1 MKNKYQQ
8 RKRKLDGNVEF
19 FKWKSLAP
27 ELRLIIIKK
36 RDLKTKLRFSQCS
49 KNSRT
54 FVTSLKDV
62 ISKIEISDIPHD
74 YATNPPNEHRY
85 DSQISIDEWKRL
97 VHADSSQRIPGLQPE
112 LNLENGC
119 RNKLKISHN
128 TYDNTDDWR
137 QQTCDYW
144 IEFEQFEGNKTLVK
158 YRNWPIYLYG
168 NGEVKWEKIE
178 EGDTRT
184 VTLRYLEY
192 YLEQWGNVCPA
203 FSFRTEDISTTDV
216 DLNQMKNLKELQCGY
231 YEWDGDIIDSCISY
245 DKLINLDKLD
255 ICDEEYTNFAD
266 LKDFRGTKL
275 IIQCEFEE
283 DELNPMLLLL
293 KKREILS
300 NIRYFQL
307 KTNSIHEYV
316 KDFKVMEHLK
326 DLEIFGLKPV
336 YDLYVES
343 DEGKEYQ
350 PEDIYSN
357 CKFSMKSLNRNGQFD
372 VTILLDDQATFIM
385 EILWKNDSLE

>member
-1 MKNKYQQ
+1 M
-8 RKRKLDGNVEF
+8 
-19 FKWKSLAP
+19 
-27 ELRLIIIKK
+27 
-36 RDLKTKLRFSQCS
+36 DLKTKLRFSQCS

-74 YATNPPNEHRY
+74 YATNPLNEHHY
-85 DSQISIDEWKRL
+85 DAQIPNGEWNRIIRDESLRRR
-97 VHADSSQRIPGLQPE
+97 QGLEPQ
-112 LNLENGC
+112 LKNGC
-119 RNKLKISHN
+119 REKLKISHN
-128 TYDNTDDWR
+128 IYDNNDNWR

-178 EGDTRT
+178 EGDTST

-216 DLNQMKNLKELQCGY
+216 NLNRMNNLRELQGGY
-231 YEWDGDIIDSCISY
+231 YEWEGNIRGCISY
-245 DKLINLDKLD
+245 DKLMNLDKLD
-255 ICDEEYTNFAD
+255 ICDDEYTDFKD
-266 LKDFRGTKL
+266 VKDFQGTKL

-293 KKREILS
+293 KKAI
-300 NIRYFQL
+300 
-307 KTNSIHEYV
+307 
-316 KDFKVMEHLK
+316 
-326 DLEIFGLKPV
+326 
-336 YDLYVES
+336 YDIES
-343 DEGKEYQ
+343 DCDDEEESY
-350 PEDIYSN
+350 EEEEIYSN
-357 CKFSMKSLNRNGQFD
+357 CKFSMKSLNRDGQYN
-372 VTILLDDQATFIM
+372 VKILMEYDTFSMQI
-385 EILWKNDSLE
+385 IWKDNSLE